1 MKSANQI
8 AMGLIGS
15 DKNYKAPQVAKA
27 EVTAEMN
34 KTIDFLFTRLKTI
47 FPAWKSAFSSDRE
60 YQEAKKYWLETLINE
75 RITSVA
81 QIRIGVER
89 ARKSESPFFP
99 SVGQFVA
106 WCNDG
111 ALAAQGMPALEELL
125 ERIKA
130 YSRYHGFDNQHEFK
144 FKNSVE
150 QYLIFDLY
158 CRNKEFGWSA
168 EELRKHTKTF
178 LKATADKLARGEEL
192 PELAL
197 AIPEKPSFI
206 DPKKQQEINS
216 QGVAMARAI
225 LQGKANV

>member
-1 MKSANQI
+1 MKPANQI

-27 EVTAEMN
+27 EVTVEMN
-34 KTIDFLFTRLKTI
+34 KTIDLLFTRLKTI
-47 FPAWKSAFSSDRE
+47 FPAWRSAFSNDNE
-60 YQEAKKYWLETLINE
+60 YNEAKKYWLETLINE

-99 SVGQFVA
+99 SVGQFIA
-106 WCNDG
+106 WCNEG
-111 ALAAQGMPALEELL
+111 ALEAQGMPALEELI

-130 YSRYHGFDNQHEFK
+130 YSRFHGFDNQHEFK

-168 EELRKHTKTF
+168 EELRKHAKSF

>member
-1 MKSANQI
+1 MRNANQVAI
-8 AMGLIGS
+8 GLIGS
-15 DKNYKAPQVAKA
+15 DKNYKAPQVVKA

-34 KTIDFLFTRLKTI
+34 KTIDFLFARLKTI
-47 FPAWKSAFSSDRE
+47 FPAWKSAFSNDAE
-60 YQEAKKYWLETLINE
+60 YNEAKKYWLETLINE

-106 WCNDG
+106 WCNEG
-111 ALAAQGMPALEELL
+111 IGQYQGMPDIEELL

-130 YSRYHGFDNQHEFK
+130 YSRYHGFDNQHEFQ
-144 FKNSVE
+144 FKNNVE

-168 EELRKHTKTF
+168 EELRKHAKTF

-192 PELAL
+192 PNLTMAL
-197 AIPEKPSFI
+197 PGKASFI
-206 DPKKQQEINS
+206 EPEEQKKINS
-216 QGVAMARAI
+216 KGVAMVRAI
-225 LQGKANV
+225 LKGRVNV

>member
-168 EELRKHTKTF
+168 EELRKHAKAF

>member
-81 QIRIGVER
+81 QIRVGVER

-111 ALAAQGMPALEELL
+111 ALEAQGMPSLEELL

-130 YSRYHGFDNQHEFK
+130 YSRFHGFDNQHEFQ
-144 FKNSVE
+144 FKNNVE

-168 EELRKHTKTF
+168 EELRKHAKSF
-178 LKATADKLARGEEL
+178 LKATADKLARCEEL

>member
-1 MKSANQI
+1 MKPANQI

-15 DKNYKAPQVAKA
+15 DKNYKSPQIVRA

-47 FPAWKSAFSSDRE
+47 FPAWRSAFSNDAE
-60 YQEAKKYWLETLINE
+60 YNEAKKYWLETLINE

-99 SVGQFVA
+99 SVGQFVT
-106 WCNDG
+106 WCNEG
-111 ALAAQGMPALEELL
+111 TLEAQGMPALEELL

-130 YSRYHGFDNQHEFK
+130 YSRFHGFDNQHEFQ
-144 FKNSVE
+144 FKNNVE

-168 EELRKHTKTF
+168 EELRKHAKAF
-178 LKATADKLARGEEL
+178 LKATAEKLARGEEL

>member
-8 AMGLIGS
+8 AMSLIGS

-27 EVTAEMN
+27 EVTVEMN

-99 SVGQFVA
+99 SVGQFIE
-106 WCNDG
+106 WCNEG
-111 ALAAQGMPALEELL
+111 ALESQGMPLLEELL
-125 ERIKA
+125 ERIKQ
-130 YSRYHGFDNQHEFK
+130 YSRYHGFDNQQEFQ
-144 FKNSVE
+144 FKNKVE
-150 QYLIFDLY
+150 QYLVFDLY

-168 EELRKHTKTF
+168 EELRKHAKAF

-216 QGVAMARAI
+216 QGVAMVRAI
-225 LQGKANV
+225 LKGKANV

>member
-8 AMGLIGS
+8 AMSLIGS

-27 EVTAEMN
+27 EVTVEMN
-34 KTIDFLFTRLKTI
+34 KTIDLLFTRLKTI
-47 FPAWKSAFSSDRE
+47 FPAWRSAFSSDFE
-60 YQEAKKYWLETLINE
+60 YNEAKKYWLETLINE

-99 SVGQFVA
+99 SVGQFIE
-106 WCNDG
+106 WCNEG
-111 ALAAQGMPALEELL
+111 ALESQGMPLLEELL
-125 ERIKA
+125 ERIKQ
-130 YSRYHGFDNQHEFK
+130 YSRYHGFDNQQEFQ
-144 FKNSVE
+144 FKNKVE
-150 QYLIFDLY
+150 QYLVFDLY

-168 EELRKHTKTF
+168 EELRKHAKAF

-216 QGVAMARAI
+216 QGVAMVRAI
-225 LQGKANV
+225 LKGKANV

>member
-1 MKSANQI
+1 MKPANQI

-15 DKNYKAPQVAKA
+15 DKNYKAPQIVRA

-130 YSRYHGFDNQHEFK
+130 YSRYHGFDNQHEFQ
-144 FKNSVE
+144 FKNNVE

-168 EELRKHTKTF
+168 EELRKHAKAF

-197 AIPEKPSFI
+197 ALPQKASFI
-206 DPKKQQEINS
+206 SPEEQKKINLN
-216 QGVAMARAI
+216 GIALARAA
-225 LQGKANV
+225 LKRGF